1 MVAIEEA
8 EEDPSSKWIQVPL
21 SPGDS
26 NLGLVEMNP
35 RVVDLANTSGQNIN
49 SGDLTKVEEI
59 LKTSRPGMNIIRRIQ
74 F

>member
-8 EEDPSSKWIQVPL
+8 TEEDPSTKWIQVPL

-35 RVVDLANTSGQNIN
+35 RVVNLANTSD

-59 LKTSRPGMNIIRRIQ
+59 LKTSRSGMNIV
-74 F
+74 